1 MSDIIELDTL
11 KPYLGVKADDTSH
24 DTILATLISSVS
36 MMIQNELSWPIIEE
50 EHEDLEI
57 SGSGTSVL
65 YLPAWPVT
73 ELSSV
78 EEDGVELDE
87 GEDKDFRLIAP
98 RGILRKLAG
107 VWSKGVLNIVVSMT
121 AGYKLADVPADLQL
135 AAMMKIAREW
145 KKMRGQMW
153 GEGSRTFPDGSV
165 QMDKM
170 DSQFVDAE
178 LKILDFYRRPRL

>member
-1 MSDIIELDTL
+1 MSDIIELGTL
-11 KPYLGVKADDTSH
+11 RPYLGIKADDESH
-24 DTILATLISSVS
+24 DTILSTLISSVS
-36 MMIQNELSWPIIEE
+36 LMIENELAWPII
-50 EHEDLEI
+50 DAAYSDFEI
-57 SGSGTSVL
+57 SGTGTSVL

-121 AGYKLADVPADLQL
+121 AGYKLADVPADLQF

-153 GEGSRTFPDGSV
+153 GEGARTFPDGSI
-165 QMDKM
+165 QTDKM

-178 LKILDFYRRPRL
+178 LKILDLYRRPRL